1 LQYATISLVF
11 IAPSIAEDPA
21 APVADEAPDP
31 AVLRAERRL
40 RLLAELADIGMD
52 LARALR
58 PGAMA
63 SAACDAAA
71 GEDAGM
77 QSGRARGRDP
87 AEAFAPLSRAI
98 RLTLALE
105 AKTDADLRDLKAG
118 LVRAREEERTVAAE
132 RCKAAAAKDAEDRE
146 EKIRD
151 LVMEVADFEI
161 EDKDAKLELL
171 DAMEERLDDD
181 VAYCDR
187 DERPL
192 RDIVERLCAD
202 LTLRP
207 DWSRWDGE
215 GWIQTD
221 PPTRPRFSPY
231 HQPSAKPSF
240 KGAAAGA
247 ACAAQAPAQRLQPAR
262 NLE

>member
-1 LQYATISLVF
+1 L
-11 IAPSIAEDPA
+11 EDLA
-21 APVADEAPDP
+21 APAADEAPDP
-31 AVLRAERRL
+31 AVLRVERRL
-40 RLLAELADIGMD
+40 ALLAELADIGMD

-58 PGAMA
+58 PAAVA
-63 SAACDAAA
+63 SAACDAATDEA
-71 GEDAGM
+71 M
-77 QSGRARGRDP
+77 QAARGRGRDP

-105 AKTDADLRDLKAG
+105 AKTDTELRDLKAG
-118 LVRAREEERTVAAE
+118 IVRATEEKRTVDAE
-132 RCKAAAAKDAEDRE
+132 RRKVAAAKDAEDRE

-171 DAMEERLDDD
+171 DALEERLDDD

-187 DERPL
+187 DERPM

-207 DWSRWDGE
+207 DWSRWEGE
-215 GWIQTD
+215 GWVRTD
-221 PPTRPRFSPY
+221 PPARPRFSPY
-231 HQPSAKPSF
+231 NQPSARPSF
-240 KGAAAGA
+240 RGAAVGA
-247 ACAAQAPAQRLQPAR
+247 ASAVQAPPHRLQPAHD
-262 NLE
+262 LE